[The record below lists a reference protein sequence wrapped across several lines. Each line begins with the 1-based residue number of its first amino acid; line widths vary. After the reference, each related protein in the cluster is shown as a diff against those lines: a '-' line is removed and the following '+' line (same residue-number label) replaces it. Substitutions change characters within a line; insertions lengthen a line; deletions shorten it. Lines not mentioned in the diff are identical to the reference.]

1 MFILG
6 EYFSIRNVDENDI
19 DSILEIYRQCEDFL
33 SLGPVPYASMQM
45 ILDDFKISEEEG
57 GTFCGIFVNDE
68 MVGIIDFVSSDF
80 NGNLNNAYLSLLM
93 ISKCHRGKGIG
104 RDVVKAVEEE
114 ILKNNFI
121 KSILAGVQTNN
132 KPAIAFWERMGYKI
146 VSGPELL
153 PDTTTAYRLRKD
165 IYK

>member
-1 MFILG
+1 MQG

-19 DSILEIYRQCEDFL
+19 DSILGIYKQCEDFL
-33 SLGPVPYASMQM
+33 SLGPVPCASRQM

-57 GTFCGIFVNDE
+57 GTFCGIFIKDE
-68 MVGIIDFVSSDF
+68 IVGVIDFVLNNF
-80 NGNLNNAYLSLLM
+80 EGNPNNAYLSLLM
-93 ISKCHRGKGIG
+93 ISKYHRRKGIG
-104 RDVVKAVEEE
+104 RDVVRAVEKE

-153 PDTTTAYRLRKD
+153 PDTTIAYRLRKD
-165 IYK
+165 I